1 MMMTAI
7 TPEELATNLEFILDL
22 VQRGHTFK
30 VIQEGHKSVL
40 LTSINNP
47 VIPEVDPIPLNAPPP
62 GMDLVPETE
71 IRNYVHE
78 SLAEMQKDL

>member
-7 TPEELATNLEFILDL
+7 TAEELATNLEFILNL
-22 VQRGHTFK
+22 VQRGQTFK
-30 VIQEGHKSVL
+30 VLQEGHKSVL

-47 VIPEVDPIPLNAPPP
+47 VIPEVDPIPLNVPPP

-78 SLAEMQKDL
+78 SLTEMQKDL